1 MRGIA
6 LRFSWT
12 RLLVVASLTATIG
25 ANGATGHDL
34 SDWFY
39 TATAAHQSGTAAATI
54 KPDFLPGK
62 AMHSMHCGDAGVAIG
77 GGIWQLVKYDR
88 KHGIGLAVASTDQ
101 CSVSVFKASP
111 PGLTVP
117 DTDLSQLSTGRGVR
131 IGSTY
136 EELLA
141 TYGGKPTNRTGRF
154 VIMYAAT
161 VPGTSVAHPNK
172 RVDNPES
179 MTFVIVHDRV
189 AAMTVSVDL
198 GGEF

>member
-1 MRGIA
+1 MAPRRPFRCTGIARIAEVERPDSLTGKGHSVDGDDSAASQTVSPEANEGTA

-12 RLLVVASLTATIG
+12 HLLVVASMTTTLG
-25 ANGATGHDL
+25 ANGATGRDL

-39 TATAAHQSGTAAATI
+39 TATAAHQSGTAAATT

-62 AMHSMHCGDAGVAIG
+62 TMRSMHCGDAGVAIG

-117 DTDLSQLSTGRGVR
+117 DGDLSQASTGRGVR
-131 IGSTY
+131 ICTQPPFPAPACRIRIREST
-136 EELLA
+136 
-141 TYGGKPTNRTGRF
+141 TPNR
-154 VIMYAAT
+154 
-161 VPGTSVAHPNK
+161 
-172 RVDNPES
+172 
-179 MTFVIVHDRV
+179 
-189 AAMTVSVDL
+189 
-198 GGEF
+198 

>member
-1 MRGIA
+1 MR
-6 LRFSWT
+6 FPWT
-12 RLLVVASLTATIG
+12 RLLAVASLTATVG
-25 ANGATGHDL
+25 TSGATGRDL
-34 SDWFY
+34 SNWFY
-39 TATAAHQSGTAAATI
+39 SATAAHQSGTAAATI

-88 KHGIGLAVASTDQ
+88 KHAIGLAVASTDQ

-141 TYGGKPTNRTGRF
+141 TYGGKPTNRTGRV

-172 RVDNPES
+172 KVDNSES
-179 MTFVIVHDRV
+179 LTFVIDRGRV